1 MALPQ
6 GFFDKDEQGC
16 AGGVERALMSAT
28 PDRAVALGYAGVA
41 AGKELPTLFE
51 MEVGK
56 TSIGADISSFSQF
69 EAERE
74 HLYAPLALMEIIAEP
89 RIEEHLGKEISV
101 IPPPPPLP
109 AGGQRSMV
117 LECLLSPE
125 GGISVRVLMD

>member
-69 EAERE
+69 EAEQE
-74 HLYAPLALMEIIAEP
+74 HLYAPLARMEIIAEP

-101 IPPPPPLP
+101 IPPPSTT
-109 AGGQRSMV
+109 ARRRSA
-117 LECLLSPE
+117 LN
-125 GGISVRVLMD
+125 GA